1 MDYEPIDIMPTR
13 NICFVLKALNRRFAI
28 YLTNE
33 NKSGEVYR
41 VIKNEDC
48 QLYMLKIDNLPLS
61 TLSTKNSI
69 LVLKPTR

>member
-1 MDYEPIDIMPTR
+1 MDYEPIEIIPTR
-13 NICFVLKALNRRFAI
+13 NSCCVLKALNRRFAI